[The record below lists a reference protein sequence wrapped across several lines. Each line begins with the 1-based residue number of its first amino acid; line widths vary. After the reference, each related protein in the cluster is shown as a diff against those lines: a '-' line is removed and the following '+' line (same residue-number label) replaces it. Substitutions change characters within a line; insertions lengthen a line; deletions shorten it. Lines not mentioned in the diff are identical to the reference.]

1 MVKRIVEI
9 HAMRKQL
16 LIFFN
21 LERRKTE
28 ELLQSDELLIVDLI
42 DMPLLEG
49 D

>member
-1 MVKRIVEI
+1 
-9 HAMRKQL
+9 MRKQL

-21 LERRKTE
+21 LERRKTD